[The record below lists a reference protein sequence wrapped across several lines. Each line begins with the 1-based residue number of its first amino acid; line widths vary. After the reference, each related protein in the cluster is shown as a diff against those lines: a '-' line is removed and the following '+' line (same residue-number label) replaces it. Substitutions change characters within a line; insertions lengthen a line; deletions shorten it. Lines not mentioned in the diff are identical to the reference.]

1 MKKYTYEDLEKEN
14 KQQQEVI
21 KEQQKEIM
29 FYIKQLKEYKEF
41 TNDLC
46 EKNEKL
52 NEELIKELT
61 K

>member
-46 EKNEKL
+46 KE
-52 NEELIKELT
+52 NEELRKELT